1 MKYGASIF
9 AALYL
14 QPMQTEL
21 QKVQIMKTIYLV
33 IPCYNEE
40 AVLPETTKRLT
51 ALMTQLQ
58 EKGTIT
64 PDSRI
69 VLVDDG
75 SKDRTWAMIAE
86 YYHAQPQ
93 FFEGIH
99 LSRNQGHQNAL
110 LAGMMTVR
118 DRCDAIISLDAD
130 LQDDVNAIVEM
141 IEKFTEGYDVV
152 YGVRSARKMDSAF
165 KRMTAEGFYKLMNMM
180 GAEVVY
186 NHADY
191 RLMSRRALDGLAQ
204 FQEVNLFLRGIVP
217 MIGYPSTTVYYE
229 RAKRFAGE
237 SKYPLKK
244 MLSFAM
250 QGITSLS
257 TKPIRMITSLGALI
271 FVISIAMI
279 AYCLVRYFTGHT
291 VAGWTS
297 TTISVWAIG
306 GLILFALGV
315 IGEYIGKIY
324 LETKQRPKYLVETY
338 LSNREKQSDDL
349 TGR

>member
-152 YGVRSARKMDSAF
+152 YGVRSARKTDSAF

>member
-75 SKDRTWAMIAE
+75 SKDRAWAMIAE

-152 YGVRSARKMDSAF
+152 YGVRSARKTDSAF